1 MHHQRRK
8 RSCPPLCRCRF
19 LLSTF
24 NGLSPS
30 TCTTRIYLKRHHACQ
45 ERAASQLPV
54 FQWETNLIVKCMA
67 WPFRGRGNE
76 WPGGR
81 WWGRHSRHALRNANL
96 SFTFFFFH
104 SCRPSSMWLPLFF
117 FLRKSDM
124 FVAPT
129 ALVMERSLRRQS
141 THVVKECLSAEWR
154 ALLPLPP
161 RPINLD

>member
-1 MHHQRRK
+1 MTWGKMVRQA
-8 RSCPPLCRCRF
+8 LQ
-19 LLSTF
+19 
-24 NGLSPS
+24 
-30 TCTTRIYLKRHHACQ
+30 ACAQ
-45 ERAASQLPV
+45 KCE
-54 FQWETNLIVKCMA
+54 LIL
-67 WPFRGRGNE
+67 
-76 WPGGR
+76 
-81 WWGRHSRHALRNANL
+81 H
-96 SFTFFFFH
+96 FFFF
-104 SCRPSSMWLPLFF
+104 SLLPPLLYVTAPLF